1 LTHHALSY
9 VAPAADSPQN
19 VGGERRFS
27 SARPAVR
34 NVIRALQCMPPDARY
49 REIASG
55 RYRGLSQKE
64 WKLVRNAAKVSSE
77 GD

>member
-1 LTHHALSY
+1 
-9 VAPAADSPQN
+9 VQ
-19 VGGERRFS
+19 
-27 SARPAVR
+27 
-34 NVIRALQCMPPDARY
+34 NVIRALQCMPPDARH

-64 WKLVRNAAKVSSE
+64 WKLVRTAAKVSSE